1 MQCKVESI
9 YNFGISHILFQL
21 DQSLNY
27 DSHFSTNKHF
37 FKDANTTA
45 IQSKLQNWKVSGG
58 N

>member
-27 DSHFSTNKHF
+27 DSHFSTNKPF

-45 IQSKLQNWKVSGG
+45 IQSKL
-58 N
+58 